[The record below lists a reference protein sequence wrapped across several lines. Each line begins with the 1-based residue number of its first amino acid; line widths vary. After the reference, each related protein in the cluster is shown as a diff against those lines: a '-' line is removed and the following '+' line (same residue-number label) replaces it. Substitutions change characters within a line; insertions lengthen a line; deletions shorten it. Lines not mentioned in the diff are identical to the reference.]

1 MSARAVARRAPRRL
15 GGAFNVVK
23 LSWAFV
29 ALALLA
35 AAAAYGVKRGVLVG
49 SDVYLLPERSSN
61 GLLLYEKRCYYLLLT
76 GLHSAGAAPERTRH
90 EASKAFCPIFQN

>member
-1 MSARAVARRAPRRL
+1 LHDAPHGDW

-61 GLLLYEKRCYYLLLT
+61 GLLLYV
-76 GLHSAGAAPERTRH
+76 